1 MYPDYH
7 ATITSKDGK
16 KYFSYDEPINLLNKQ
31 RKSEIIELYDKHF
44 RLLDINPNYIFKI
57 TKFSFENDV
66 QGGQIND

>member
-7 ATITSKDGK
+7 TTITSKDGK

-31 RKSEIIELYDKHF
+31 RKSEIIEAYDKHF

>member
-31 RKSEIIELYDKHF
+31 RKSEIIEVYDKHF
-44 RLLDINPNYIFKI
+44 RLLDINPNYIYSKSLNLVL
-57 TKFSFENDV
+57 KMMYKEDK
-66 QGGQIND
+66 